1 MYLNASMRGNRRCS
15 FDPWVRKI
23 SRRRKWQPTPVSLPG
38 KTYGQRSL
46 ASFSPW
52 SRKELVMTEA
62 TEHIVLWASL
72 VAQLVKNL
80 PAMQETWV

>member
-1 MYLNASMRGNRRCS
+1 MRGNGRCS
-15 FDPWVRKI
+15 FDPWVSKI
-23 SRRRKWQPTPVSLPG
+23 SQRRKWQPTPVSLPG

-46 ASFSPW
+46 ASYSPW
-52 SRKELVMTEA
+52 GRKELVMTEA